1 MGRCRASAPHV
12 AYFAERLIGKL
23 TAFMFRSL
31 RLTARLI
38 FLIGVS
44 LSFSAQALSLAG
56 IEVKSLKGEP
66 LKAEVSVL
74 NASPEE
80 WGQLVVKIAPPDRFS
95 QLGLVYTPSVG
106 QLQIEL
112 FETKDGN
119 QRILLSSTQSF
130 SDNFVD
136 LLLEAQTASSKW
148 VKAFTLMLKAPPPKL
163 ETPIQLASTPTPTP
177 SSSSPTPPAEH
188 VVQKGESA
196 SQIIQKWLTQDM
208 STQQMLV
215 ALLKNQPDAF
225 IEGNVNLLRA
235 GAVLKAPSSTAVK
248 AIDPDEARQFLV
260 AQQKEFLIYTQAASQ
275 NTQLVKGQAPSKQIA
290 GKVGQDA
297 PAPQNSEESVDQ
309 LRLTQA
315 RIEKQ
320 NEETRIAAQRALQDA
335 QKQLDALQNNVNELV
350 QLTSPNAQ
358 TVTNAAKQKATAV
371 DAGSG
376 WLNLNKLLESPH
388 QSSYLWGALT
398 LLGILVVGAG
408 LRIQTRKSFT
418 SLSTLTPSTN
428 QPKADIFKTNASPLE
443 LPPEIAALNLDLN
456 PDNNSSGRSF
466 QSPVSTKTIQ

>member
-1 MGRCRASAPHV
+1 MG
-12 AYFAERLIGKL
+12 
-23 TAFMFRSL
+23 
-31 RLTARLI
+31 
-38 FLIGVS
+38 
-44 LSFSAQALSLAG
+44 LSFGAQALTLAG

-66 LKAEVSVL
+66 LKAEVTVL

-80 WGQLVVKIAPPDRFS
+80 WGQLVVKVASPDRFS

-112 FETKDGN
+112 FETKEGN
-119 QRILLSSTQSF
+119 QRILLSSPQSF

-148 VKAFTLMLKAPPPKL
+148 VKAFTLMLKAPQAKVESPL
-163 ETPIQLASTPTPTP
+163 QLATAPATTATPQSTTL
-177 SSSSPTPPAEH
+177 PAEH
-188 VVQKGESA
+188 LVQKGESA

-235 GAVLKAPSSTAVK
+235 GAVLKAPTPTAVR

-260 AQQKEFLIYTQAASQ
+260 VQQKEFIAYSQAASQ
-275 NTQLVKGQAPSKQIA
+275 NTQRVKGQTPSKQIV
-290 GKVGQDA
+290 GKVGQDE
-297 PAPQNSEESVDQ
+297 PAPQNPEQSIDQ

-315 RIEKQ
+315 KIEKQ

-335 QKQLDALQNNVNELV
+335 QKQLDALQNNVDQLV
-350 QLTSPNAQ
+350 QLTSPNTQ
-358 TVTNAAKQKATAV
+358 TVANAAKQKAATV

-376 WLNLNKLLESPH
+376 WLNLNRLLESPH
-388 QSSYLWGALT
+388 QSSYLWGALA
-398 LLGILVVGAG
+398 LLGILLLGAG
-408 LRIQTRKSFT
+408 LRIQTRKSSST
-418 SLSTLTPSTN
+418 LSTLTPAAR
-428 QPKADIFKTNASPLE
+428 QPQTQVVKGSASPLE

-456 PDNNSSGRSF
+456 PQNNNLGGSF
-466 QSPVSTKTIQ
+466 QSPTSTKTIQ

>member
-1 MGRCRASAPHV
+1 MQ
-12 AYFAERLIGKL
+12 
-23 TAFMFRSL
+23 RSFL
-31 RLTARLI
+31 FIARLI
-38 FLIGVS
+38 FLMS
-44 LSFSAQALSLAG
+44 LSFGAQALTLAG

-66 LKAEVSVL
+66 LKAEVTVL

-80 WGQLVVKIAPPDRFS
+80 WGQLVVKVASPERFS
-95 QLGLVYTPSVG
+95 QLGLVYTPAVG

-112 FETKDGN
+112 FETKEGN
-119 QRILLSSTQSF
+119 QRILLSSPQSF

-148 VKAFTLMLKAPPPKL
+148 VKAFTLMLKAPQAKVESPL
-163 ETPIQLASTPTPTP
+163 QLATAPALAATTQST
-177 SSSSPTPPAEH
+177 TPPAEH

-235 GAVLKAPSSTAVK
+235 GAVLKAPTTTAVR

-260 AQQKEFLIYTQAASQ
+260 VQQKEFIAYSQAASQ
-275 NTQLVKGQAPSKQIA
+275 NTLQVKGQTPSKQIV

-297 PAPQNSEESVDQ
+297 PAPQNPEQSIDQ

-335 QKQLDALQNNVNELV
+335 QKQLDALQNNVDQLV
-350 QLTSPNAQ
+350 QLTSPNTQ
-358 TVTNAAKQKATAV
+358 TVANAALQKAAA

-376 WLNLNKLLESPH
+376 WLNLNRLLESPH
-388 QSSYLWGALT
+388 QSSFLWGALA
-398 LLGILVVGAG
+398 LLGILLLGAG
-408 LRIQTRKSFT
+408 LRIQTRKSSST
-418 SLSTLTPSTN
+418 LSTLTPAAR
-428 QPKADIFKTNASPLE
+428 QPETQVVKGSASPLE

-456 PDNNSSGRSF
+456 PQNNPLGGSF
-466 QSPVSTKTIQ
+466 QSPATTKTIQ